1 MKLRELER
9 FSLGRQDLPQEL
21 EADVFSQH
29 DSNSIMQYAILK
41 KSYSQKM
48 ETVLHRTKYWD
59 EHLALSQSS
68 FVKLKLKNEFD
79 DYMND
84 PMF

>member
-48 ETVLHRTKYWD
+48 ETVLHRTKY
-59 EHLALSQSS
+59 
-68 FVKLKLKNEFD
+68 
-79 DYMND
+79 
-84 PMF
+84 